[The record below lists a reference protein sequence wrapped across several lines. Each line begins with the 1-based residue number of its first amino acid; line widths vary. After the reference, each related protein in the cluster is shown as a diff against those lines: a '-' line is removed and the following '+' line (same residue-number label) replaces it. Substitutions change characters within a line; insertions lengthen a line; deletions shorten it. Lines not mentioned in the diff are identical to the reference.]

1 MKRTL
6 LIVLMS
12 LSIMMPF
19 GCATTNNKTRI
30 IPIKD
35 NPGIYNRIT
44 EIGKKVIMAV
54 DHENLKNYRI
64 AIADDKGINAFTTM
78 PQADD
83 TGKSIYLIVFLSGTL
98 SIFDDEELTFIMA
111 HEVAH
116 CKLNHVQKKAG
127 LSLGISAI
135 FTVAGVFVP
144 GAGLLDY
151 AVNPLATSA
160 YSRSQETDADILAV
174 DALKKLGMASDP
186 AIRSFKILDNI
197 AMQKG
202 IKDNERIGILDDHPS
217 LQARI
222 QKIRELQ

>member
-1 MKRTL
+1 MKRIL
-6 LIVLMS
+6 AIVLVS
-12 LSIMMPF
+12 LFIIMAF
-19 GCATTNNKTRI
+19 GCATTSNKVKI
-30 IPIKD
+30 MPVKD
-35 NPGIYNRIT
+35 NLDSYNRIT
-44 EIGKKVIMAV
+44 EIGRKVILVA
-54 DHENLKNYRI
+54 DPDNLKNYRI
-64 AIADDKGINAFTTM
+64 AIADDKGVNAFTTM

-116 CKLNHVQKKAG
+116 CKLNHVQKKAS

-174 DALKKLGMASDP
+174 NTLKKLGMSSDP
-186 AIRSFKILDNI
+186 AIRSFKVLDNI
-197 AMQKG
+197 AVQKG
-202 IKDNERIGILDDHPS
+202 IKDNERVGILDDHPS

-222 QKIRELQ
+222 QKISELQ

>member
-1 MKRTL
+1 MKRIL
-6 LIVLMS
+6 PIVLLS
-12 LSIMMPF
+12 LFMIMAL
-19 GCATTNNKTRI
+19 GCATTSNKITVM
-30 IPIKD
+30 PVKD
-35 NPGIYNRIT
+35 NPDIYNRIT
-44 EIGKKVIMAV
+44 EIGKRVIVVV
-54 DHENLKNYRI
+54 DPENLKNYRI
-64 AIADDKGINAFTTM
+64 AIADNEGVNAFTTM
-78 PQADD
+78 PQTDD
-83 TGKSIYLIVFLSGTL
+83 TGKNIYLIVFLRGTL

-116 CKLNHVQKKAG
+116 CKLNHVGKKAG

-174 DALKKLGMASDP
+174 NTLKKLGMSSDP

-197 AMQKG
+197 AVQKG

-222 QKIRELQ
+222 QKISKLQ